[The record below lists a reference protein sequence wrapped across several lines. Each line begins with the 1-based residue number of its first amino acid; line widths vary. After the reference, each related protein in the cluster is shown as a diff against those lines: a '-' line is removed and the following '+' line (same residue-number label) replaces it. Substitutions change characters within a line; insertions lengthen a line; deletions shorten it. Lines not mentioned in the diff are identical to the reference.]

1 MLLEYDSEADAIYVS
16 FRPIDDGEV
25 ARTKSLDSNRNVD
38 YDSDGVAVGVEFLDV
53 REGVRFDGLPRSE
66 EIRELFAG
74 LRVAA
79 A

>member
-16 FRPIDDGEV
+16 FRPIDEGEV
-25 ARTKSLDSNRNVD
+25 ARTMSLDVNRNVD
-38 YDSDGVAVGVEFLDV
+38 YDSDGVPVGVEFLNV
-53 REGVRFDGLPRSE
+53 RDGVRFDGLPRSE
-66 EIRELFAG
+66 ELRELFAG